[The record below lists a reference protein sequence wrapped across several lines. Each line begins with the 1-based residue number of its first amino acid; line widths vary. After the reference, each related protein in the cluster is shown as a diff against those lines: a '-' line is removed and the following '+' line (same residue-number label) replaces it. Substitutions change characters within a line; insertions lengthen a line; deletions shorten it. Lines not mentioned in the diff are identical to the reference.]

1 MTDEERYN
9 ELRGLLAQASD
20 VQRATWVLYWDLET
34 KMPPAGGDVRAE
46 QLGTLAG
53 IEHELFTADRIGEL
67 LEELRSYETSLDYDS
82 DEASLIRVTR
92 RDYER
97 ARRVPTELRAE
108 MVRQGAQSN
117 QIWKQ
122 AREANDYEVFRPAL
136 ERNLEL
142 QERYIACFD
151 GDGDPYDV
159 LIAEYEPG
167 LTTADIAD
175 VFARLRDEL
184 APLVAPL
191 EPPDEPPLDLGLS
204 SDERKATVDRLLGHV
219 GFDREWGRVDNSVHP
234 FMTSF
239 GTGDVRL
246 TVYEE
251 GDLRALYAALH
262 EFGHGLY
269 ERGVSPTLERTPL
282 AHGASAGLHESQSLL
297 WENFVGR
304 GRPFCG
310 WFADLLGVDAEALYR
325 QANRVERSL
334 IRVDADPVT
343 YSLHIIFRFEL
354 ERDLVGGKLAAADAR
369 DAWNALVKDYLGLD
383 VPDDLRGVLQDIH
396 WTNSVMGSFVGYGLG
411 HVASA
416 QMWELAVDELPGL
429 EEGFAQGEFGPLREW
444 LRERVHRHGYK
455 FTTPETMERAVGSG
469 LDPEPLLRYVRSK
482 LELATA
488 S

>member
-1 MTDEERYN
+1 MTDEERYA
-9 ELRGLLAQASD
+9 ELRRLLGKATD
-20 VQRATWVLYWDLET
+20 VQRATWVLYWDLEA
-34 KMPPAGGDVRAE
+34 KMPPAGAEVRAE

-53 IEHELFTADRIGEL
+53 IEHELFTADEIGEL
-67 LEELRSYETSLDYDS
+67 LEELRSYEADLDYDG

-97 ARRVPTELRAE
+97 ARRVPSELRAE
-108 MVRQGAQSN
+108 MVRVGAQSN
-117 QIWKQ
+117 QTWKR
-122 AREANDYEVFRPAL
+122 AREANDYDVFRPAL

-151 GDGDPYDV
+151 GGGDPYDV

-167 LTTADIAD
+167 LTTAEIAA

-184 APLVAPL
+184 ALLVAPL
-191 EPPDEPPLDLGLS
+191 EPPPEPPLDLELS
-204 SDERKATVDRLLGHV
+204 SDERRTMVDRLLTQI
-219 GFDREWGRVDNSVHP
+219 GFDREWGRVDHSVHP

-239 GTGDVRL
+239 GTGDIRL

-310 WFADLLGVDAEALYR
+310 WFAELLGVDAEELYR
-325 QANRVERSL
+325 HANRVERSL

-354 ERDLVGGKLAAADAR
+354 ERELVAGTLAVADLR
-369 DAWNALVKDYLGLD
+369 EAWNARVKDHLGLD

-396 WTNSVMGSFVGYGLG
+396 WSDGVMGSFVGYGIG

-416 QMWELAVDELPGL
+416 QMWERATAELPGL
-429 EEGFAQGEFGPLREW
+429 EEGFAQGEFEPLREW

-455 FTTPETMERAVGSG
+455 FTTPETMERAVGGG
-469 LDPEPLLRYVRSK
+469 LDPEPLLRVIRDK
-482 LELATA
+482 LE
-488 S
+488 